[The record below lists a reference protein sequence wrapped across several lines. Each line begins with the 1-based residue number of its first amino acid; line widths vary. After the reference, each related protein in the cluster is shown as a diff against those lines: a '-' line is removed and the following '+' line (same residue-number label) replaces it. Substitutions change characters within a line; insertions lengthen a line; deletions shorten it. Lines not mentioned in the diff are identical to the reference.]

1 VCISCYKTLYDVS
14 HHPNQQDID
23 MQQAQQQSLFLSYLK
38 ILTSEALTHQ
48 AVTEMRPLTD
58 DELRA
63 VAGGPE
69 LEVDNGN

>member
-1 VCISCYKTLYDVS
+1 
-14 HHPNQQDID
+14 

>member
-1 VCISCYKTLYDVS
+1 MQYVQQKSIISSDRKLFAGET
-14 HHPNQQDID
+14 P
-23 MQQAQQQSLFLSYLK
+23 AQKSV
-38 ILTSEALTHQ
+38 A
-48 AVTEMRPLTD
+48 EMRPLTE

>member
-1 VCISCYKTLYDVS
+1 
-14 HHPNQQDID
+14 
-23 MQQAQQQSLFLSYLK
+23 MQHRKQESIRSGIRKIFYSETPAQK
-38 ILTSEALTHQ
+38 PVA
-48 AVTEMRPLTD
+48 EMRPLTD